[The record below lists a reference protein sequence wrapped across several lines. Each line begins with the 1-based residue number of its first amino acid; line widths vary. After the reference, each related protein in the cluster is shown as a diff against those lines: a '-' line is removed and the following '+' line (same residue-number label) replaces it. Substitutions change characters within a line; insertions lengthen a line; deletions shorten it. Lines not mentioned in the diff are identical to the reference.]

1 MTPIEKYEI
10 ISQKSAEINLPE
22 YYKNDLHIHDRDRL
36 IEDNP
41 EEFVWVA
48 RTSGTHL
55 FTMEE
60 IRRNSSLL
68 QPGVIT
74 DERVAWF
81 KFEGGAL
88 SETTPDEIRKN
99 LWTPEREIEAAR
111 RQASWR
117 NDVMLD
123 WEWEWR

>member
-1 MTPIEKYEI
+1 MNHIEKYMILSRKSDEI
-10 ISQKSAEINLPE
+10 GLPQ
-22 YYKNDLHIHDRDRL
+22 YYKSDLYSHDRRKL
-36 IEDNP
+36 TEENP

-68 QPGVIT
+68 QPGVIA
-74 DERVAWF
+74 DERVVWF
-81 KFEGGAL
+81 KFENGAL

-99 LWTPEREIEAAR
+99 LWTPERETEAAR
-111 RQASWR
+111 RQANWR

-123 WEWEWR
+123 WEWKWR